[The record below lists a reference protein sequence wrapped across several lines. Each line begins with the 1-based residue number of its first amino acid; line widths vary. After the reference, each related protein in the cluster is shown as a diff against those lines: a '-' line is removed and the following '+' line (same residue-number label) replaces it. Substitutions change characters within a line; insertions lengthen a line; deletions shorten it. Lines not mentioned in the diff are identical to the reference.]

1 MKLWWISSNQCAAV
15 AAESNLDPVEST
27 GKGVQLEHQQ
37 HIQVYSPNQKSSRE
51 MMVSTRGK
59 IGSDKSVLNSV

>member
-1 MKLWWISSNQCAAV
+1 MVDLVSSVCCSCSGV
-15 AAESNLDPVEST
+15 YTAESI
-27 GKGVQLEHQQ
+27 GKGMQLEHQQ

-59 IGSDKSVLNSV
+59 IESDKSVLNSV